1 MSSAGIYL
9 LNVNYR
15 NGRTRCE
22 ICLKLM
28 IKTLERRHSEHS
40 VVFVVN
46 FQHILQLFLISNVSI
61 VNFEHVIADGE
72 EILF

>member
-15 NGRTRCE
+15 NGRTRCV
-22 ICLKLM
+22 KLM

-61 VNFEHVIADGE
+61 VNFEHVIADWE

>member
-1 MSSAGIYL
+1 
-9 LNVNYR
+9 
-15 NGRTRCE
+15 
-22 ICLKLM
+22 M

-46 FQHILQLFLISNVSI
+46 FQHILQLFLISDVSI
-61 VNFEHVIADGE
+61 VNFEHVIADWE